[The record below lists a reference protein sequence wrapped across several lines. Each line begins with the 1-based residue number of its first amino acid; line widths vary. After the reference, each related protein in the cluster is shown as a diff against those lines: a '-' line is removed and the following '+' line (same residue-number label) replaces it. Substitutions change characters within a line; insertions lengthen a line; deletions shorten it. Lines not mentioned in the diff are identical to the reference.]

1 MPNPVCEPTA
11 IVGAGAVGQAFA
23 RALASHNVPLTAI
36 VSRTQADAEV
46 LADRAQASRA
56 STDVADLP
64 AHTTRVVFCVPD
76 GQLSDVAHA
85 VAETPH
91 RTASWIAI
99 HVSGAH
105 PANVLAPLRECGA
118 ALLSAH
124 PLQTFTAATPP
135 SAFEGIRMTIE
146 GDAKALP
153 YGEALAQQLGAAPQR
168 LATNAKPLYHLSA
181 VLASN
186 GLVALLV
193 LAQRIWAA
201 ADLDPNDA
209 FAALA
214 PLVDTTWANVQRDG
228 AAALTGPA
236 ARGDNATI
244 ATHLRALQQTDAQD
258 ANDTLA
264 EGGPAEALYALLTE
278 TMLRIQRD
286 QKALSESD
294 IERVRAALRHT
305 LTPSSAKSDTSSA

>member
-1 MPNPVCEPTA
+1 MSNPVCEPTA

-23 RALASHNVPLTAI
+23 CALADRNAPLTAI
-36 VSRTQADAEV
+36 VSRTQADAEA
-46 LADRAQASRA
+46 LAGRVQASQA
-56 STDVADLP
+56 SSDIADLP
-64 AHTTRVVFCVPD
+64 PYTTRVVFCVPD
-76 GQLSDVAHA
+76 SQLADVAHTL
-85 VAETPH
+85 AEAPH
-91 RTASWIAI
+91 RTAPWIAV

-105 PANVLAPLRECGA
+105 PAHVLAPLRECGA

-124 PLQTFTAATPP
+124 PLQTFTPDTPP

-146 GDAKALP
+146 GDAEALS

-168 LATNAKPLYHLSA
+168 LATTAKPLYHLSA

-201 ADLDPNDA
+201 ADLNPDDA

-214 PLVDTTWANVQRDG
+214 PLVDTTWANVRHEG

-236 ARGDNATI
+236 ARGDDTTI
-244 ATHLRALQQTDAQD
+244 AAHLRALRQTDAHD
-258 ANDTLA
+258 VNDLLA
-264 EGGPAEALYALLTE
+264 EGGPAETLYAILTE
-278 TMLRIQRD
+278 IMLHIQRD
-286 QKALSESD
+286 QEALSKAD
-294 IERVRAALRHT
+294 IERVQTALRHIR
-305 LTPSSAKSDTSSA
+305 TPSSAKSDTSSA

>member
-23 RALASHNVPLTAI
+23 CALASHNVPLTAI

-76 GQLSDVAHA
+76 GQLSDVAHT